1 MTTIKFINYFNL
13 VIGIVLLGT
22 HLISIPVFYDYSFMA
37 GMVLIIWYN
46 WETLKRLKG
55 ERNKLNQITFVVGVL
70 TIVFA
75 VGLILSSIALINEGL
90 KNAKTQ
96 VVMGAIYIPVG
107 LTTIFL
113 SVNTLKLYKEV

>member
-22 HLISIPVFYDYSFMA
+22 HLISIPVLYDYSFMA

-55 ERNKLNQITFVVGVL
+55 ERNKLNQITFVVG
-70 TIVFA
+70 
-75 VGLILSSIALINEGL
+75 SIDDCLRSRTHFGQYCND
-90 KNAKTQ
+90 
-96 VVMGAIYIPVG
+96 
-107 LTTIFL
+107 
-113 SVNTLKLYKEV
+113 